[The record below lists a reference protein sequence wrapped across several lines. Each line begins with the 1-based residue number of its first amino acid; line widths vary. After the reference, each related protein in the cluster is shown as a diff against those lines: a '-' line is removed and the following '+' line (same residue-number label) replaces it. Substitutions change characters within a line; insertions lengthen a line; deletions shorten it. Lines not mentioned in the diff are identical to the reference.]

1 MLDSITSHDIEITLQ
16 IAILALNVKSLP
28 SFTQRYNRGHYV
40 TLWNLKTTSVSS
52 ILFQGVIY
60 PAIYCRK
67 QFDIT
72 NYVTFR

>member
-40 TLWNLKTTSVSS
+40 TL
-52 ILFQGVIY
+52 
-60 PAIYCRK
+60 
-67 QFDIT
+67 
-72 NYVTFR
+72 